1 MKKNLGAS
9 RNYLILNSRSTYIR
23 NPLCANNREG
33 VFVMSETTVKSGTVK
48 VSVLVEGALCVALSV
63 VLSYFKLFSM
73 PQGGSITL
81 EMAPLLFFAYKHG
94 GKWGII
100 AGGLS
105 GLLQM
110 LFGGYI
116 VHPVQALLDYPLAF
130 ACIGIAGL
138 FGRHIIAGT
147 IAAGLGRLLCHVLSG
162 VIFFSSY
169 APAGQSPWIYAAVYN
184 VSFMTPTLILA
195 SVTALMIWK
204 KLPGRAA

>member
-1 MKKNLGAS
+1 MN
-9 RNYLILNSRSTYIR
+9 
-23 NPLCANNREG
+23 
-33 VFVMSETTVKSGTVK
+33 ETTAKRGTVK

-81 EMAPLLFFAYKHG
+81 EMAPLLFVAYKHG
-94 GKWGII
+94 GKWGIM
-100 AGGLS
+100 AGSIS

-116 VHPVQALLDYPLAF
+116 VHPVQAILDYPLAF
-130 ACIGIAGL
+130 ACMGMAGM
-138 FGRHIIAGT
+138 FGRHIVAGT
-147 IAAGLGRLLCHVLSG
+147 IAAGLGRLFCHILSG

-169 APAGQSPWIYAAVYN
+169 APAGQSPWVYATVYN
-184 VSFMTPTLILA
+184 ASFMTPTLILA

-204 KLPGRAA
+204 KLPNRAG